1 MDSTLG
7 VEPQSQRG
15 RLLSSNMS
23 WPEQSIALR
32 QGDDEVGTTL
42 GTPFV
47 AKVVRNTAVEVLKYV
62 TIIERTLGPVV
73 ATVAM
78 LSNVVV

>member
-15 RLLSSNMS
+15 PLLSSNMS
-23 WPEQSIALR
+23 WLEQSIALR

-42 GTPFV
+42 GMPFV

>member
-15 RLLSSNMS
+15 PLLSSNMS

-42 GTPFV
+42 GMPFV